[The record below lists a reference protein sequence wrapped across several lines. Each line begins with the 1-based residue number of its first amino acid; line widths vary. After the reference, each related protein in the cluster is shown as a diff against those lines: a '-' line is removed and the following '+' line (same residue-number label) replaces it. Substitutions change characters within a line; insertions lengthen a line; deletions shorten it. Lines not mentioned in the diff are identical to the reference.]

1 MLIVWIADEQIN
13 ITSPFMVIGP
23 GTEQKNLNIC
33 SKMMTGNSFNT
44 FYFKF
49 AQSHAQR

>member
-23 GTEQKNLNIC
+23 GTEQKNLRHLLQNDDRQQ
-33 SKMMTGNSFNT
+33 F
-44 FYFKF
+44 
-49 AQSHAQR
+49 